1 MSSRSIRTP
10 QAQSSI
16 FAGVRLVESV
26 PRYPKYTEQLL
37 ANGPG
42 PSRLRE
48 ILDSWLSIDPPAL
61 RNEMRSRLLN
71 DRNGLGA
78 FYELLVRQALRQLFG
93 EPQRE
98 PSGLPCEGNPD
109 YGVKVSGRQVVVE
122 VTTLEEIVTEEQR
135 RRREITAALD
145 GISGPWH
152 LMLHWTQCTDLDGV
166 PPKRVVDILRKHI
179 ATLAPGKYEVDL
191 DVDGAKL
198 RATLV
203 TASKE
208 RSSIVSMDAS
218 MGVKYNPGGKQIRD
232 DVREKTK
239 RYRGLR
245 AAGIPLIVA
254 IGSDLGYVDAETI
267 YSALFGDETLVVTM
281 ENDEIKS
288 LIPGPLNY
296 AGLLTPARAGDLRH
310 TTLTAAWLVR
320 WRLRGMDLMGRI
332 VHIPNPWASNP
343 LDWQDDQVATLRHE
357 RTGTDVRFFPPS
369 TLPEIQ
375 LA

>member
-1 MSSRSIRTP
+1 MSSRSVGNP
-10 QAQSSI
+10 SAQASI
-16 FAGVRLVESV
+16 FEGVPLIERV
-26 PRYPKYTEQLL
+26 PRYPKYTQLLL

-42 PSRLRE
+42 STRLRE
-48 ILDSWLSIDPPAL
+48 IIDSWLSTDPPAY
-61 RNEMRSRLLN
+61 RSEMQRRLVN

-78 FYELLVRQALRQLFG
+78 FYELLVRQALRQLLG

-98 PSGLPCEGNPD
+98 PEGLPCEGNPD
-109 YGVKVSGRQVVVE
+109 YGVKVSGRRVVVE

-135 RRREITAALD
+135 KRREITAALD

-152 LMLHWTQCTDLDGV
+152 LMLHWTQCTDLDDV

-179 ATLAPGKYEVDL
+179 ASLAPGKHEVDL
-191 DVDGAKL
+191 RVDDAKL
-198 RATLV
+198 RATVLP
-203 TASKE
+203 ASKV

-218 MGVKYNPGGKQIRD
+218 MGVKYSPGDKQIRE

-239 RYRGLR
+239 RYRGLK

-254 IGSDLGYVDAETI
+254 IGTDLGYVDAETI

-288 LIPGPLNY
+288 LTPGPLNY

-310 TTLTAAWLVR
+310 TTLTATWLVR

-332 VHIPNPWASNP
+332 VHIPNPWAANP
-343 LDWQDDQVATLRHE
+343 LDWQDDRVATLGHE
-357 RTGTDVRFFPPS
+357 RTGTNVQFFPPS